1 MGFSSAL
8 ENFHGS
14 TLAIYF
20 CFVIVALYLFFISW
34 NAKKHVEQGSIQEK
48 IVNLAIAVGAVAIG
62 LSFNYLYLE
71 RFMYF
76 LSYVLFLM
84 IPIHNQKRR
93 TISTENIFL
102 IPVAMFLFFFN
113 DIYIF
118 LVNYVGFYFL
128 AR

>member
-1 MGFSSAL
+1 M
-8 ENFHGS
+8 
-14 TLAIYF
+14 
-20 CFVIVALYLFFISW
+20 
-34 NAKKHVEQGSIQEK
+34 QEK

-76 LSYVLFLM
+76 LSYALFLM

-93 TISTENIFL
+93 TIGAENVIL
-102 IPVAMFLFFFN
+102 IPIALFLFFFN

-128 AR
+128 AA